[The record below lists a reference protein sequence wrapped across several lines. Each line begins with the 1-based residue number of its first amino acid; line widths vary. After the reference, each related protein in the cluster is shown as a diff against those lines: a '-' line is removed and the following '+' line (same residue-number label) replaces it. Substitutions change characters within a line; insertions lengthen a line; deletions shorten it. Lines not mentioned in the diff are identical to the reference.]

1 MSLQNKFL
9 WVYSIYG
16 VKEMIDRPMY
26 YERIRQFIDKP
37 LIKVITGVRRCG
49 KSTMM
54 LLIQQLLIKQGV
66 NKEQIISINFESML
80 YYDLRDSRSLYAYV
94 SGAINSL
101 LLDFPSDI
109 YITGSNFQ
117 LLSLELSTLLTG
129 RYIHMQMQVLS
140 FTEML
145 TFRSSEGNAQ
155 TQEDFL
161 LYILPLTMRDQPM
174 RSLRISM
181 IRLCSVM

>member
-1 MSLQNKFL
+1 
-9 WVYSIYG
+9 
-16 VKEMIDRPMY
+16 
-26 YERIRQFIDKP
+26 
-37 LIKVITGVRRCG
+37 
-49 KSTMM
+49 MM
-54 LLIQQLLIKQGV
+54 LFIQQLLIEQGIT
-66 NKEQIISINFESML
+66 KEQIISINFESMS
-80 YYDLRDSRSLYAYV
+80 YYNLRDSRSLYAYV

-161 LYILPLTMRDQPM
+161 LYILHLTMREQPTQLSK
-174 RSLRISM
+174 RSM
-181 IRLCSVM
+181 IRLCYVM